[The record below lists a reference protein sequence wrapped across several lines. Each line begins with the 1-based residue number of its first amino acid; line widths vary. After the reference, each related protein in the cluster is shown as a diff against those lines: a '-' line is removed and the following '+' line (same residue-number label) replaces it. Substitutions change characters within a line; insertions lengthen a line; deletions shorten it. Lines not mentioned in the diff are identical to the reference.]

1 MSTFSFNRDGS
12 YIIKIEI
19 MTVDKYENDIG
30 FGQISSEFVE
40 MEEYR

>member
-1 MSTFSFNRDGS
+1 
-12 YIIKIEI
+12 